1 MTEIAEELMEDVQ
14 IGDYIQV
21 RYGTDSDQ
29 TSYEGE
35 VLKWSSNF
43 LSLREG
49 DGEITR
55 IRLDDNLRALKIIK
69 SNSSVASDKAVQTTK
84 IDGNNPDTNSHVT
97 GVDISTIEGANKHRF
112 SRKLVKLEQSQ
123 PFSITSTECIE
134 NAKKKIKQAET
145 MEIKRILGG
154 IVDSM
159 SFAIKNNEL
168 EQKYHNLR
176 AKVIN
181 SREVC
186 CGKSDY
192 EALCYL
198 LGILAF
204 LAKDY
209 QYSIEP
215 LVRVKE
221 YMFAAY
227 SASIGKIDETSKVL
241 TLCALLSGESSE
253 INQYVA
259 DLCVAR
265 MEIDTLDKLLQI
277 HRDDVSMCEKI
288 ASCAMEMFSASGSS
302 LSVDVTPYFSAY
314 NVAKQLLSDIPVELQ
329 KVRSALTWWTEF
341 SEYSFPESVEE
352 EADKDLVGCIYNYD
366 GEKKYGFI
374 TPNNYFY
381 ITQVYSDT
389 ERGMM
394 LRKMLSLGLWNGLE
408 VVFQLGKSKTQG
420 GTTAATSI
428 ELTQKGYEDALSRI
442 ESANKSG
449 AMQKGFVEVFYPL
462 YMTGRVQSGG
472 KKYNFKVDSIIDPW
486 LKSYYENGFSV
497 SEQDVTFEVS
507 GKNAVNICWLNPNED
522 DRISFSSM
530 IKESDMKRWE
540 EYVLRKNQ
548 MSSISLPADDP
559 YSYYVY
565 EDLEKLDTSVTAG
578 SFVFS
583 WNGISII
590 ENPSIEKEIKPLES
604 VTVSQDNIVSSLP
617 GKHYADLAR
626 NASQSGNLEEAERLF
641 EKALQIGGFSEP
653 IVSDYVLLC
662 IRQEG
667 RAEKA
672 VKLLQ
677 QYEKQFSAEKL
688 LTVSISVY
696 DKIKDYNT
704 LIHLYEEAF
713 RTSPTIM
720 RKNHSL
726 VRLVDS
732 YIKLGKYSEALST
745 CKRWEQFY
753 AQNRFSSDAARIKK
767 AEPNIKRQK
776 AICLYYLG
784 EFEQAKSIA
793 TELVRLN
800 PADIAANSILDD
812 TLGKNTMPETEQ
824 PENSENTEIELDNP
838 DDEITEGSQMS
849 RFVRMI
855 IQQMDIVSVLKTPNI
870 KDGQY
875 VGPSKEGLS
884 DIEKLVT
891 GRRISAK
898 TRSDSLFAACKLFEQ
913 IEQRE
918 DGTIHNSNRK
928 YRYAGRAMA
937 SWGDFMVSQASQ
949 LDTPRMAY
957 LYALKV
963 LTPTSRGAEQ
973 DWINSY
979 NRYIKS
985 LFLARVGSNSLEDYI
1000 NLQNSGHVRDGINT
1014 DIFVGSKIQAVL
1026 APEFVVS
1033 ILMMID
1039 TIGNQRDR
1047 VSSFINE
1054 LYSKNPEL
1062 RDTVFNQLKS
1072 FQGAVETELCTS
1084 SSFSESIHRATHI
1097 LQERHHALRASMI
1110 EVGSI
1115 IMSQP
1120 LSTSVLAH
1128 LCDEGWKNYLTA
1140 TDYSRLNTVCYKI
1153 LKRSQDFYNTGDF
1166 ENRSDCLNA
1175 VLIEAERLMQQIKKE
1190 PTDIS
1195 YDILLPALEQIILR
1209 VNDKQNNLYQVFL
1222 PKLTWT
1228 ETIQPFRTLDG
1239 PIQVQMTLENE
1250 INYQSAD
1257 SISIINVYGPDV
1269 LWFDAVPVIQ
1279 TLRGGDEVEIGIL
1292 IAVSDMAKTTG
1303 SFTATI
1309 SWSYK
1314 CSDAPQNVIVKNVE
1328 NEFTFIIRNE
1338 NFVPLINPYSA
1349 YEGGQPM
1356 QDDNMFVGRSTQIK
1370 QILDVVCPRE
1380 SGLMNY
1386 GRAIAMYGQTRTG
1399 KSSLMYHLKKELVA
1413 QYQDRVI
1420 IWNLENIGKIP
1431 KTDNFLANFLYTL
1444 LFVGDRSIRKNQE
1457 VAASVN
1463 EVGLKAPLREIRQ
1476 NPEFASALF
1485 DSYMSELNE
1494 ILSREQKIIVLMI
1507 DEFTYLH
1514 GDWSSDSTTLSDFM
1528 RWWKAF
1534 LQNYC
1539 VFAIVAGQDDIPEFM
1554 RNYQNE
1560 FACMELLKLN
1570 YLDERDAKQLSR
1582 QPLET
1587 VNQRDGLFRN
1597 DGSVHKIY
1605 TLTAG
1610 SAYLTIVLCSKLVNY
1625 LNEKG
1630 AYVVTK
1636 GIINEFLRT
1645 RAFGPNGFLTEVNF
1659 EAQLQERGHREFDSI
1674 NHEILLSV
1682 ARLSQTTGYAEI
1694 NSIECEGLSR
1704 EEVQKYVDRLVDR
1717 NVLVKEGRDQ
1727 YWIQV
1732 KLLERW
1738 LISSEGV

>member
-1 MTEIAEELMEDVQ
+1 MTEIAKELMEDVQ
-14 IGDYIQV
+14 IGDYVQV

-29 TSYEGE
+29 DSYEGE
-35 VLKWSSNF
+35 VLKWSDNF
-43 LSLREG
+43 LSLRES

-55 IRLDDNLRALKIIK
+55 IRLDDNLRALKILK
-69 SNSSVASDKAVQTTK
+69 GTSNKKVAQEPILEQTT
-84 IDGNNPDTNSHVT
+84 NNA
-97 GVDISTIEGANKHRF
+97 ENKTKNTHHF
-112 SRKLVKLEQSQ
+112 SRQLVQLEHSQ
-123 PFSITSTECIE
+123 PFSITAKECIE
-134 NAKKKIKQAET
+134 KAKERIKCSDT
-145 MEIKRILGG
+145 MVVKRILGG
-154 IVDSM
+154 IVDSL
-159 SFAIKNNEL
+159 SFAIKNNEVR
-168 EQKYHNLR
+168 QKYHNLR
-176 AKVIN
+176 AKIISVQDECR
-181 SREVC
+181 S
-186 CGKSDY
+186 KKDF
-192 EALCYL
+192 EAYCYL
-198 LGILAF
+198 LGSVSFIAE
-204 LAKDY
+204 DY
-209 QYSIEP
+209 EYSIEP
-215 LVRVKE
+215 LVRANE

-227 SASIGKIDETSKVL
+227 SASLGQILDTSNVL
-241 TLCALLSGESSE
+241 TLCALLSGECTE
-253 INQYVA
+253 INKHIS
-259 DLCVAR
+259 DICVAR
-265 MEIDTLDKLLQI
+265 MEIETIDELLQVYK
-277 HRDDVSMCEKI
+277 DDASICERL
-288 ASCAMEMFSASGSS
+288 ASCAMNMFSASGST
-302 LSVDVTPYFSAY
+302 LTVDVTPYFSAY
-314 NVAKQLLSDIPVELQ
+314 NAAKQLLNDIPTDLQ
-329 KVRSALTWWTEF
+329 RMRSSTSWFKEF
-341 SEYSFPESVEE
+341 SAYSFPEHKEE
-352 EADKDLVGCIYNYD
+352 TDTELIGHIYNYD
-366 GEKKYGFI
+366 GDKKYGFI
-374 TPNNYFY
+374 SPNNYFY
-381 ITQVYSDT
+381 ITQVHSDS
-389 ERGMM
+389 ERGLM
-394 LRKMLSLGLWNGLE
+394 LRKMLSLGMWNGLE
-408 VVFQLGKSKTQG
+408 VVFRLGKSQTQG
-420 GTTAATSI
+420 GSTAATAI
-428 ELTQKGYEDALSRI
+428 ELTSKGFDDAVSRI
-442 ESANKSG
+442 EKAAQTG
-449 AMQKGFVEVFYPL
+449 ITQKGFIEVFYEY
-462 YMTGRVQSGG
+462 YMTGRIQSGG
-472 KKYNFKVDSIIDPW
+472 KKYNFKIASIVDPW
-486 LKSYYENGFSV
+486 LKAYYENGFSF
-497 SEQDVTFEVS
+497 SEQDVTFEIN
-507 GKNAVNICWLNPNED
+507 GKNAVNICWFNPEED
-522 DRISFSSM
+522 DRVAFANM
-530 IKESDMKRWE
+530 IKEEDMKRWE
-540 EYVLRKNQ
+540 EYLSRKDKQ
-548 MSSISLPADDP
+548 EKIELPETDP
-559 YSYYVY
+559 YAIYSYT
-565 EDLEKLDTSVTAG
+565 DLDALDAKASG
-578 SFVFS
+578 DEFS
-583 WNGISII
+583 LLWNGTSII
-590 ENPSIEKEIKPLES
+590 EKAIKGKPLVKVEPERI
-604 VTVSQDNIVSSLP
+604 IVSNNRSVADITG

-626 NASQSGNLEEAERLF
+626 NASQNGKLDDADSLF
-641 EKALQIGGFSEP
+641 EKALEVGGFSEP
-653 IVSDYVLLC
+653 IVCDYILLC
-662 IRQEG
+662 IRQDG
-667 RAEKA
+667 KSEKA
-672 VKLLQ
+672 VQLLKK
-677 QYEKQFSAEKL
+677 YEKHLSAEKL
-688 LTVSISVY
+688 LTVSIQVY
-696 DKIKDYNT
+696 DKIKDYDT
-704 LIHLYEEAF
+704 LIPLYEKAF
-713 RTSPTIM
+713 RTAPTLM
-720 RKNHSL
+720 RKNHYL
-726 VRLVDS
+726 VRLVDAH
-732 YIKLGKYSEALST
+732 IKLSDYNKALQV
-745 CKRWEQFY
+745 CQQWEQFY
-753 AQNRFSSDAARIKK
+753 AQNRFSSNADKIKK
-767 AEPNIKRQK
+767 AESNIKRQK
-776 AICLYYLG
+776 AICLYHLG
-784 EFEQAKSIA
+784 EIDQAKKIA
-793 TELVRLN
+793 TDLVRLN
-800 PADIAANSILDD
+800 PADSAANGILDD

-824 PENSENTEIELDNP
+824 PGNSENIEIETDNP

-849 RFVRMI
+849 RFVRMTV
-855 IQQMDIVSVLKTPNI
+855 QQMDIVSVLKTPNI

-875 VGPSKEGLS
+875 VGSSKEGLS

-891 GRRISAK
+891 GRRISVK

-918 DGTIHNSNRK
+918 DGTIRNSNRK

-1000 NLQNSGHVRDGINT
+1000 NLQSSSHIRDGINT
-1014 DIFVGSKIQAVL
+1014 DIFVGNRIPAVL

-1039 TIGNQRDR
+1039 AIGNQRDR
-1047 VSSFINE
+1047 VSSFVNE

-1072 FQGAVETELCTS
+1072 FRGAVETELCTS
-1084 SSFSESIHRATHI
+1084 SSFSESIHRAVLI
-1097 LQERHHALRASMI
+1097 LQERHLALRTSMI
-1110 EVGSI
+1110 EVGSV

-1120 LSTSVLAH
+1120 LSTSVLAC
-1128 LCDEGWKNYLTA
+1128 LCDEEWRNYLTA

-1166 ENRSDCLNA
+1166 ENRSDCLRA
-1175 VLIEAERLMQQIKKE
+1175 VLIEAEDLMQKIKKE

-1228 ETIQPFRTLDG
+1228 ETIQPFRTPDG

-1303 SFTATI
+1303 SFTATV

-1356 QDDNMFVGRSTQIK
+1356 QDDKMFVGRSTQIK

-1399 KSSLMYHLKKELVA
+1399 KSSLMYHLKKELVT

-1431 KTDNFLANFLYTL
+1431 KTENFLANFLYTL

-1476 NPEFASALF
+1476 NPAFASALF

-1514 GDWSSDSTTLSDFM
+1514 GDWPSDSTTLSDFM

-1539 VFAIVAGQDDIPEFM
+1539 VFAIVAGQDDMPEFM
-1554 RNYQNE
+1554 RDYQNE

-1587 VNQRDGLFRN
+1587 VNQRNDLFRN

-1659 EAQLQERGHREFDSI
+1659 EAQLQERGHREFDAI

-1694 NSIECEGLSR
+1694 NSIECEGFSR
-1704 EEVQKYVDRLVDR
+1704 EEVQRYVDRLVDR